1 MSNMNSKNNNTNT
14 RKNSNNKSNKAK
26 LNSQKGFIGILIVL
40 VTIVV
45 FSLFAFGLLLMMLPT
60 PATTP
65 DLGGTPNNKETH
77 NKPVNEETHNTAK
90 DNNTHQPYKLP
101 EDVQDLSP
109 GYLVCVNFPGVNLPR
124 TSALDA
130 RVARRW
136 LAVKQDLD
144 AQGIPTVRATW
155 LLRTNCQ
162 QRNVKPSGHNPKAP
176 PGTSPHEAGRA
187 IDVVGMDPSS
197 AALRKDRFQIIATFE
212 KHGFKWKG
220 KGDPPHFDVDPASA
234 GEKSN
239 YHWIVKTQADYKA
252 GNPKTGCRGPEC
264 GS

>member
-1 MSNMNSKNNNTNT
+1 MESVNKTRAYIQGKN
-14 RKNSNNKSNKAK
+14 
-26 LNSQKGFIGILIVL
+26 QKGFIGILIVL
-40 VTIVV
+40 FALLSVALFV
-45 FSLFAFGLLLMMLPT
+45 FGVLIMILLPKNSGT
-60 PATTP
+60 E
-65 DLGGTPNNKETH
+65 DLGGKPNNKETH
-77 NKPVNEETHNTAK
+77 NKPVNTETNNTAK

-101 EDVQDLSP
+101 EDVQDL
-109 GYLVCVNFPGVNLPR
+109 GLAHLVCVNFPGVNLPR
-124 TSALDA
+124 TAALDA

-136 LAVKQDLD
+136 LAVKQELD
-144 AQGIPTVRATW
+144 ALGVPTVRGTW

-162 QRNVKPSGHNPKAP
+162 QVNVIPSGHNPKAP

-197 AALRKDRFQIIATFE
+197 PAVRKDRFQIIAIFE

-220 KGDPPHFDVDPASA
+220 AGDPPHFDIPPALV

-252 GNPKTGCRGPEC
+252 GNPKGGCRGPEC